1 MKSINYDS
9 QIKRLKA
16 GRHRADR
23 SLYLE
28 VRPSGSAYWTQRPTV
43 NGRQRDAAA
52 CRLRTMNPDHVLA
65 HESGHAFGFHH
76 TSPACPHALMRPFP
90 SGDACDSFDLPA
102 MLGTERDRNNA

>member
-23 SLYLE
+23 SLYLK
-28 VRPSGSAYWTQRPTV
+28 VRPSGSAYWTQRLTV
-43 NGRQRDAAA
+43 NGRQRDAAT
-52 CRLRTMNPDHVLA
+52 CRLRAMNPIMCWRMNQAMLSD
-65 HESGHAFGFHH
+65 SIIRRQH
-76 TSPACPHALMRPFP
+76 TRMRPFP